1 MAKALQR
8 RRGTTAEHA
17 NFTGLE
23 GEFTYDTT
31 EKRIVAHDGVTKG
44 GIPMATKKEVE
55 EVANSLDPRI
65 LDAASQ
71 SDILEA
77 VSQATVGNVDA
88 PTLEGLQAQIAANAS
103 NITSIPVP
111 VRYVV
116 ETWSSGTSW
125 YTKYNDGWIEQ
136 GGVYDHG
143 SMSSDVS
150 GVVITFQKAFSNT
163 NYTLTA
169 LAYRNDDNKTY
180 RNIYATI
187 YQRTAT
193 NFKGGWVTNN
203 AQYLSWYACGY

>member
-23 GEFTYDTT
+23 GEFTYNTT

-71 SDILEA
+71 ADILEA

-88 PTLEGLQAQIAANAS
+88 PALEGLQAQIAANAS
-103 NITSIPVP
+103 NIASIPVP
-111 VRYVV
+111 VRYVT
-116 ETWSSGTSW
+116 ETWSDGTNW
-125 YTKYNDGWIEQ
+125 YTKFSDGWIEQ
-136 GGVYDHG
+136 GGYFVG
-143 SMSSDVS
+143 STTDKTISFPVEFRDLSYTPKAIPITDSSNAASADWYLLVLS
-150 GVVITFQKAFSNT
+150 EATTSMVVRS
-163 NYTLTA
+163 YL
-169 LAYRNDDNKTY
+169 L
-180 RNIYATI
+180 NIKWEA
-187 YQRTAT
+187 A
-193 NFKGGWVTNN
+193 
-203 AQYLSWYACGY
+203 GYCKE